1 MIKFIQNSRSIKVFS
16 IMLSISMLSMSF
28 TSRSAET
35 LSLKAGTVIAVESAS
50 EINSGN
56 LVAGQSL
63 DFFVVD
69 DVKVNNKTV
78 IRRGARAK
86 AHVTRVNKAKGLG
99 KEGSVEVEIK
109 SVEAVDGTQV
119 RLTSARVY
127 EEGEDRQT
135 AAILLGVLVCI
146 LFLTKKGK
154 NAVIPPG
161 FSVDGRVAQDV
172 QISVE

>member
-1 MIKFIQNSRSIKVFS
+1 MIKFIQNSRSIRVFS
-16 IMLSISMLSMSF
+16 ILLSISMLTMSF
-28 TSRSAET
+28 SSKSVEQVKLA
-35 LSLKAGTVIAVESAS
+35 SGTVIAVENST
-50 EINSGN
+50 EINSAN
-56 LVAGQSL
+56 LIAGQTL

-69 DVKVNNKTV
+69 DVKVNGKTV
-78 IRRGARAK
+78 VRRGARAK
-86 AHVTRVNKAKGLG
+86 AQVTRVNKAKGLG

-109 SVEAVDGTQV
+109 TVEAVDGTEV
-119 RLTSARVY
+119 RLTNTKVY
-127 EEGEDRQT
+127 EEGEDKQT

-154 NAVIPPG
+154 DAVIPPG

>member
-1 MIKFIQNSRSIKVFS
+1 
-16 IMLSISMLSMSF
+16 MLSISMLTMSF
-28 TSRSAET
+28 ASKNMET
-35 LSLKAGTVIAVESAS
+35 LSLKAGTVISVENAT
-50 EINSGN
+50 EINSEN
-56 LVAGQSL
+56 LIAGQTL

-78 IRRGARAK
+78 IRRGAKAK
-86 AHVTRVNKAKGLG
+86 AQVTRVNKAKGLG

-109 SVEAVDGTQV
+109 SVEAVDGSEV

-161 FSVDGRVAQDV
+161 FSVDGRVASDV